1 MLVCKKR
8 REKGGSVDHEEPFCH
23 ESSCLSFGVKLVATR
38 SCISNGELGQVGGQR
53 VRGVREK
60 EIRDMA

>member
-1 MLVCKKR
+1 M
-8 REKGGSVDHEEPFCH
+8 DHEEPFCH